1 MSYSFLKI
9 MQLDMLIIQNIELLT
24 IVVCESNR
32 CLFPCY
38 QENSEVK
45 EIKEELSLQ
54 DEQRFLSKHLK

>member
-1 MSYSFLKI
+1 
-9 MQLDMLIIQNIELLT
+9 MQLDMLIIQNIKLLT

-54 DEQRFLSKHLK
+54 DEQRLLSKHLK